1 MNQRERMN
9 DGTELVSFKLS
20 YDEVLFILLWKLFNG
35 KLNVEDLA
43 KIIMHEDR
51 TILCQKLMNDELDS
65 MMNSLCF

>member
-35 KLNVEDLA
+35 KLNVEA
-43 KIIMHEDR
+43 SAEIIMHKDR
-51 TILCQKLMNDELDS
+51 TMIVKS
-65 MMNSLCF
+65 